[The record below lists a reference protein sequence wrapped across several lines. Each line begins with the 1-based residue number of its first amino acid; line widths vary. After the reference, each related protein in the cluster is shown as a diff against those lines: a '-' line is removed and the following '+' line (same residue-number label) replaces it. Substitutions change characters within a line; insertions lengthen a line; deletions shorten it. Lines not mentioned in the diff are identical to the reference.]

1 MNQPYPYE
9 RTPNIAIYA
18 DLENVAIGVREAK
31 YGELDI
37 GLVLERLLDKGN
49 VIVKKAYCEWSNYA
63 SLKKPLHEASFELIE
78 VPHVS
83 YSGKNSADI
92 RMVVDALDLCYSNEH
107 VDLFAILTGDSDFS
121 PLVSKLRENNKRVIG
136 IGVKHTSSNLL
147 VENCDEYIYYD
158 DLVREQ
164 KKSTTAQRSK
174 STGRSGRPA
183 KSSARASSSKPSGRS
198 ESGAARRATKETP
211 AATSPAAASASDAV
225 AASAPNTGNGEDA
238 KKSAASKGGSQGEA
252 IEIVLAQVEA
262 LFRER
267 DSNVW
272 ASLVKQTLKRKR
284 PHFSE
289 TFYGFRNF
297 SHLLEEAQEQGLLE
311 LEKDE
316 KSGGYIVLGFGP
328 NA

>member
-49 VIVKKAYCEWSNYA
+49 VIVKRAYCEWSNYA

-164 KKSTTAQRSK
+164 KKGASTPRSK
-174 STGRSGRPA
+174 SSGRSGRSG
-183 KSSARASSSKPSGRS
+183 KSSARASSSKPSNRG
-198 ESGAARRATKETP
+198 ESASARRATKETP
-211 AATSPAAASASDAV
+211 AAPASPAA
-225 AASAPNTGNGEDA
+225 TGGNGEDA
-238 KKSAASKGGSQGEA
+238 KKSAASKGGSKEEA

>member
-1 MNQPYPYE
+1 MNQPYE
-9 RTPNIAIYA
+9 RTPNIAIFA

-158 DLVREQ
+158 DLVREK
-164 KKSTTAQRSK
+164 KKSSTSHRSK
-174 STGRSGRPA
+174 SSNRS
-183 KSSARASSSKPSGRS
+183 KSSDKSSSPKSSGRS
-198 ESGAARRATKETP
+198 ESGSSRRASKSSK
-211 AATSPAAASASDAV
+211 ASQASASST
-225 AASAPNTGNGEDA
+225 SAPANAANTGANEDDS
-238 KKSAASKGGSQGEA
+238 KKSAASKGGSKEEA

-297 SHLLEEAQEQGLLE
+297 SHLLEEAKEQDLLE

>member
-1 MNQPYPYE
+1 MNQPFE
-9 RTPNIAIYA
+9 STPNIAIYA

-49 VIVKKAYCEWSNYA
+49 IIVKKAYCDWSNYA
-63 SLKKPLHEASFELIE
+63 ALKKPLHEASFELIE
-78 VPHVS
+78 VPHIS

-92 RMVVDALDLCYSNEH
+92 RMVVDALDLCYSSDH

-121 PLVSKLRENNKRVIG
+121 PLVSKLRENNKRVLG

-158 DLVREQ
+158 DLVRDQ
-164 KKSTTAQRSK
+164 KKSKSSKRSK
-174 STGRSGRPA
+174 SSSRSGGKS
-183 KSSARASSSKPSGRS
+183 KSSKKTASGSSRRASKGS
-198 ESGAARRATKETP
+198 
-211 AATSPAAASASDAV
+211 
-225 AASAPNTGNGEDA
+225 
-238 KKSAASKGGSQGEA
+238 KKSAASRGGSKEDA

-284 PHFSE
+284 PNFSE

-297 SHLLEEAQEQGLLE
+297 SHLLEEAQDQKLLE

>member
-1 MNQPYPYE
+1 MNE
-9 RTPNIAIYA
+9 RLEATPNIAIFC

-37 GLVLERLLDKGN
+37 GLVQERLLDKGN
-49 VIVKKAYCEWSNYA
+49 IIVKKAYCDWSNYK
-63 SLKKPLHEASFELIE
+63 SLKKPLHEAAFELIE
-78 VPHVS
+78 VPHIS

-92 RMVVDALDLCYSNEH
+92 RMVVDALDLCYSNDH

-147 VENCDEYIYYD
+147 IENCDEYIYYD
-158 DLVREQ
+158 DLVRDK
-164 KKSTTAQRSK
+164 KKSKSNQRSK
-174 STGRSGRPA
+174 SSKSTSSTRGGGRGSA
-183 KSSARASSSKPSGRS
+183 K
-198 ESGAARRATKETP
+198 RR
-211 AATSPAAASASDAV
+211 
-225 AASAPNTGNGEDA
+225 G
-238 KKSAASKGGSQGEA
+238 SKGGKSGSSASAETVAAPAASEGGSKQEA
-252 IEIVLAQVEA
+252 IEIILDQVEA

-284 PHFSE
+284 PNFSE

-297 SHLLEEAQEQGLLE
+297 SHLLEEAKQQGLLE

-316 KSGGYIVLGFGP
+316 KSGGFIILGFGP
-328 NA
+328 KA